1 MLMLRFSPVKI
12 SSRSARCDSSTLHT
26 EVPSLK
32 PFVSSVMPCLTYF
45 RPIFPACRHITVS
58 TFVRPKNEPT
68 NQGTLE
74 SPRAGIKWPK
84 VEPGSPKCCHGENCH
99 GFPNERIL
107 TSFSFHSLK
116 ASRNILKPWFN
127 HGSVHAI
134 LGDILYSLTVGE
146 RSVRRSSWWMFFSTS
161 GFENLKRCKPLPNVA
176 SACIHIGRT
185 VGELIEI
192 FWEIKEAPMWKHMP
206 MATVESNS
214 LLAVNLHVD
223 MSCDLCLCVDRVWI

>member
-1 MLMLRFSPVKI
+1 MLMLRFRPVNI

-32 PFVSSVMPCLTYF
+32 PVVSSFMPCLTYF

-74 SPRAGIKWPK
+74 SPRAGMRWPK

-146 RSVRRSSWWMFFSTS
+146 RSVRRSFWWMFFLRQGSRIWRGASPSLTLHQLEST
-161 GFENLKRCKPLPNVA
+161 
-176 SACIHIGRT
+176 
-185 VGELIEI
+185 
-192 FWEIKEAPMWKHMP
+192 
-206 MATVESNS
+206 
-214 LLAVNLHVD
+214 
-223 MSCDLCLCVDRVWI
+223 